1 VQLLFRV
8 GALRALFG
16 TGRLSLR
23 LARDPRVPLFPKLLL
38 AVGIIFIVSPI
49 NWIPNFIPVLGQME
63 DLALLVLVLNLYLKS
78 VPPGLRSEHE
88 AGVDR
93 HGL

>member
-1 VQLLFRV
+1 
-8 GALRALFG
+8 
-16 TGRLSLR
+16 LR

-63 DLALLVLVLNLYLKS
+63 DLAS
-78 VPPGLRSEHE
+78 EERSARSAERARGRHPDQLIV
-88 AGVDR
+88 AG
-93 HGL
+93 